1 MARFPTATIAL
12 TTSVSMSPPKLA
24 LAALTSADVPSA
36 AFEKSADSLGTKRR
50 TRSAEA
56 SVTPI
61 FAAMTYIARRTVTDS
76 ALRGQ
81 RPMRR
86 VLRPQSTDAG

>member
-56 SVTPI
+56 VTPI

-76 ALRGQ
+76 A
-81 RPMRR
+81 
-86 VLRPQSTDAG
+86 